1 MSGQATI
8 RACKGTIRAG
18 ERTIRAGFLML
29 PHPLTNFE
37 TQKYYQNELKF
48 NGIYSRNNLSKIK

>member
-8 RACKGTIRAG
+8 RACTGTIRAG

-37 TQKYYQNELKF
+37 TQKYYQNEPKF